1 MATSLSEQGG
11 AGAQPFNDDAP
22 NFGSARSDYGSL
34 AYGGRLNEQGL
45 EESSGFDAITEAIT
59 GTGPKV
65 IKPLPHGVIDYAM
78 AGMLM
83 AAPWTFGFSRNRAA
97 TANAVASGAAVLG
110 LSLMTRYPLG
120 AVKTI
125 PFPVHGVIE
134 AAAGAMTAAAPW
146 LMGFSR
152 NRSAKWTHVLSGLAT
167 LAVVALTDYKA
178 ADRPGGAQLTAGD
191 AM

>member
-1 MATSLSEQGG
+1 MATSLSEQSG
-11 AGAQPFNDDAP
+11 AGAESFGGGDDAP
-22 NFGSARSDYGSL
+22 NFGSARSDYGQL
-34 AYGGRLNEQGL
+34 AYGGHLNEQGL
-45 EESSGFDAITEAIT
+45 EERASGIDAITEAIT

-65 IKPLPHGVIDYAM
+65 LKPLPHGVIDYAM
-78 AGMLM
+78 AGMLLT
-83 AAPWTFGFSRNRAA
+83 APWAFGFSRNRAA

-110 LSLMTRYPLG
+110 LSLLTRYPLG

-134 AAAGAMTAAAPW
+134 TAAGAMTAAAPW

-167 LAVVALTDYKA
+167 LAVVAITDYKT
-178 ADRPGGAQLTAGD
+178 AD
-191 AM
+191 